1 MTKTI
6 LAAAMAVLASAEK
19 ERPASQ
25 EAKPIEEAGIVKSVY
40 DNCIDTNFDYDGNIF
55 GDSYGDVCS
64 EYADYPNWCGN
75 YDTLEF
81 DSMHMCCACGGG
93 YVSTIYDT

>member
-6 LAAAMAVLASAEK
+6 LAAKMALLASAEK
-19 ERPASQ
+19 ERPTSQ
-25 EAKPIEEAGIVKSVY
+25 VAKPIEEAGIVKSVY
-40 DNCIDTNFDYDGNIF
+40 DNCVDTNLDYFGDAI

-81 DSMHMCCACGGG
+81 DSMEMCCACGGG
-93 YVSTIYDT
+93 FSSPIYDT